1 MIGTA
6 ATVVGSDLPLALGRP
21 SRIADTS
28 WIVPGRAAW
37 SWWADSWSP
46 RRLADQQRHVDAA
59 AAAGW
64 EYVLVDEGW
73 EASWIPAL
81 VAYAAQRGV
90 RILLWA
96 DWEDLATGRE
106 RAAFLDRLAAWG
118 IAGVKLDFLESD
130 RAPRMRFMA
139 QAARAAADRRLVVA
153 FHGVTVP
160 RGFQRTWP
168 NALTFEGVY
177 GAEHAKSGHPI
188 DPAHDVD
195 LVFTRN
201 AVGSMDYTPAALSAR
216 GQRSTMA
223 HRLAQAI
230 AFESGLQHYADRPE
244 SYAAHPAALALLE
257 AAPAAWDDTRLLA
270 GAPGTHATVARR
282 AGEAWFVG
290 GLSATPARTE
300 AVPLTFLAA
309 GRSYAATVITD
320 DGAGGL
326 SVTEQVVTAAGT
338 LRIPVAADGG
348 FTIQVNPT

>member
-1 MIGTA
+1 MA
-6 ATVVGSDLPLALGRP
+6 ARRGRHARDARRLGPPARARAP
-21 SRIADTS
+21 VAGADTS

-37 SWWADSWSP
+37 SWWADSSSP
-46 RRLADQQRHVDAA
+46 RRLADQLRHVDAA

-73 EASWIPAL
+73 DAAWIPEL

-96 DWEDLATGRE
+96 DWEDLATRRE
-106 RAAFLDRLAAWG
+106 RVAFLDRLAGWG
-118 IAGVKLDFLESD
+118 VAGVKLDFLESD
-130 RAPRMRFMA
+130 RAARMRFMA
-139 QAARAAADRRLVVA
+139 AAARAAARRRLVVA

-168 NALTFEGVY
+168 NALTFEGVL
-177 GAEHAKSGHPI
+177 GAEHAKSGEPI

-201 AVGSMDYTPAALSAR
+201 AIGSMDYTPAALSAR

-244 SYAAHPAALALLE
+244 SYAAHPAALAPARGGPGGVGRH
-257 AAPAAWDDTRLLA
+257 AAA
-270 GAPGTHATVARR
+270 GRR
-282 AGEAWFVG
+282 AGHLRDRRAAG
-290 GLSATPARTE
+290 GGGVVRGRALGHAGAHRGAPRSPSSRRAGATPR
-300 AVPLTFLAA
+300 
-309 GRSYAATVITD
+309 R
-320 DGAGGL
+320 
-326 SVTEQVVTAAGT
+326 
-338 LRIPVAADGG
+338 
-348 FTIQVNPT
+348 